1 MVKISIQGAR
11 GSFHDIVARLKF
23 PGDSEII
30 ESSTSQQVFEDVKKG
45 RVDYGVVAI
54 ENSLFG
60 SFLENYDLIL
70 KYDVKIAGEVYLRI
84 VLDLMALSGAKIE
97 DISEVYTHP
106 MAMTESHT
114 FLEKHPGMKR
124 IESYDTAGS
133 AAMIKEKGLHDA
145 AAIASGLAAEIYGMD
160 VLAHDIETEK
170 KNYTRFLI
178 IAKELQHS
186 EKADKTSLVIRAK
199 NLPGS
204 LYQCLKCFADEKI
217 NLGKLESR
225 PIIGQTWDYH
235 FYIDFEENM
244 DAPPA
249 QRALANLKKVTT
261 EVKILGSYQ
270 RDRSLVR

>member
-1 MVKISIQGAR
+1 MDRISIQGAR
-11 GSFHDIVARLKF
+11 GSFHDIVARMKF
-23 PGDSEII
+23 PGESEIV
-30 ESSTSQQVFEDVKKG
+30 ESGTSQQVFEDVKKG

-54 ENSLFG
+54 ENSFFG
-60 SFLENYDLIL
+60 SFLENYDYIL
-70 KYDVKIAGEVYLRI
+70 KYDVKIVGEVYLRI
-84 VLDLMALSGAKIE
+84 VLDLIALPGVRIE

-106 MAMTESHT
+106 MAMTECHA
-114 FLEKHPGMKR
+114 FLEKHPDMTR
-124 IESYDTAGS
+124 IESDDTAGS

-145 AAIASGLAAEIYGMD
+145 AAIASPLAAELYGMD

-178 IAKELQHS
+178 IGRELQHS
-186 EKADKTSLVIRAK
+186 EQADKTSIVIRAK

-244 DAPPA
+244 DAPRA
-249 QRALANLKKVTT
+249 QRALANLRKVTT
-261 EVKILGSYQ
+261 EIKILGSYQ